1 MWQVAVILD
10 SAKLGVSRALESV
23 VWVPVSWATLLSED
37 LFGESLPNRAPS
49 QLSPGPGAIHAGHC
63 NPPFMPLS
71 LPLFLKSL

>member
-37 LFGESLPNRAPS
+37 LLGESLPNRAPS
-49 QLSPGPGAIHAGHC
+49 QLSPA
-63 NPPFMPLS
+63 LV
-71 LPLFLKSL
+71 